1 MTRMPDIFA
10 EVERDAAAIGHG
22 ITSLFHATQAAP
34 QTPAA
39 RPATMAAAPAPA
51 RTKENRM
58 SLATIEAELGQRIAA
73 AEAAVHDEIGKLVAD
88 LPVLTADA
96 KKLAGN
102 PLAQVAITAGEHVI
116 SGIIPPEAVNV
127 LADGASRLLEGLLSL
142 YNPQGTQQAPQQ
154 PAAPAQ

>member
-1 MTRMPDIFA
+1 
-10 EVERDAAAIGHG
+10 
-22 ITSLFHATQAAP
+22 
-34 QTPAA
+34 
-39 RPATMAAAPAPA
+39 
-51 RTKENRM
+51 M